1 VCFCLLVENLSEFV
15 EACLP
20 EAPVTGDPCV
30 EFAEGFRTKRIKALL
45 PIRADLNKTLLL
57 QYAEMSRNP
66 GLVDADSIDNAID
79 GILTAPKHL
88 NDAETRRIGQ
98 SLKNIRI
105 HVYVYT
111 Y

>member
-1 VCFCLLVENLSEFV
+1 VCFCLLVESLSEFV
-15 EACLP
+15 KACLP
-20 EAPVTGDPCV
+20 EAPITGDPFL

-45 PIRADLNKTLLL
+45 SIRADLNETLLL

-66 GLVDADSIDNAID
+66 GLVDTDSIDNAID

-88 NDAETRRIGQ
+88 DNAKARRIGQ

-105 HVYVYT
+105 HNHAYT
-111 Y
+111 L